1 MHGVW
6 TFSFFA
12 CDITKSNVEYMHDSL
27 EGLRSI
33 IGKNLM
39 DDRDPFCGSF
49 VVEHCKNPDQFGRG
63 SSVEDKNQLV
73 CHMRSQVDIV
83 IS

>member
-6 TFSFFA
+6 TFSLFA

-49 VVEHCKNPDQFGRG
+49 VVLDSRA
-63 SSVEDKNQLV
+63 L
-73 CHMRSQVDIV
+73 
-83 IS
+83 